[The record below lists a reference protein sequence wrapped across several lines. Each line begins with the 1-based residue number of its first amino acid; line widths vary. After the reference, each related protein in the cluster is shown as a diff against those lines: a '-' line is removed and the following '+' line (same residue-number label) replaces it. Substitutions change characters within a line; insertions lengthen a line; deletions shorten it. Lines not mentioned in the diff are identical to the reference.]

1 MHVRSQMLLVVG
13 LLLASLLA
21 LPAASFAFGDEIV
34 IGALMPQTKKG
45 ASYGVPQKA
54 SVEIAV
60 EEINA
65 KGGIQGRKVRAVVMD
80 TEGNEAVGVQA
91 AQKLIQRDKVIAI
104 VGPAWSSV
112 TEAVFPV
119 CKREKVPCFS
129 PTSTKPGISEPH
141 RPWSFRNSK
150 NEDLL
155 IPETMEWVMEHWK
168 PKTAAILTDI
178 KDSYSKDLGKRTFP
192 NALRQHGVE
201 VISDLDYQTGDT
213 DFSAIITKVKAT
225 NPDVICL
232 GSTWPE
238 AANIMKE
245 AGKQGLIKPYVCGV
259 GCNNERLID
268 NAGKFAEDTIM
279 NVIFNPDADDPQV
292 KHYIAEFKKK
302 APDESLSW
310 AWATYYDVPKMI
322 AWAIERAGIE
332 NTEKSLAADRDKVR
346 AQLDQIKDYQGIT
359 GVTTIDTKT
368 GDAIKAS
375 TLLLIKDGKFSVV
388 GEGEAKR
395 PEARK

>member
-1 MHVRSQMLLVVG
+1 MHTRARMPLVAVLLM
-13 LLLASLLA
+13 ASLLV
-21 LPAASFAFGDEIV
+21 LPAAVFAFGDEIV
-34 IGALMPQTKKG
+34 VGVLIPLTKKG

-54 SVEIAV
+54 SLEIAV
-60 EEINA
+60 DEINA
-65 KGGIQGRKVRAVVMD
+65 KGGIEGRKVRAVVMD
-80 TEGNEAVGVQA
+80 YEGNEAVGVQA
-91 AQKLIQRDKVIAI
+91 AQKLIQRDKVLAI

-112 TEAVFPV
+112 AEAVFPV
-119 CKREKVPCFS
+119 CKREKVACFS
-129 PTSTKPGISEPH
+129 PTSTKPGISELH

-155 IPETMEWVMEHWK
+155 IPETMEWVMEQWK

-192 NALRQHGVE
+192 NILRQHGVE
-201 VISDLDYQTGDT
+201 IVTDLDYQTGDT
-213 DFSAIITKVKAT
+213 DFSAIITKVKAA

-268 NAGKFAEDTIM
+268 NAGKFSENTIM
-279 NVIFNPDADDPQV
+279 NVIFNPFAEDEQV
-292 KHYIAEFKKK
+292 KHYVEEFKRK
-302 APDESLSW
+302 APEESLSW
-310 AWATYYDVPKMI
+310 AWATYYDVPKMV
-322 AWAIERAGIE
+322 AWAIGRAGVE
-332 NTEKSLAADRDKVR
+332 NTEKSLTTDREKVR
-346 AQLDQIKDYQGIT
+346 AQLDQIKDYPGIT
-359 GVTTIDTKT
+359 GLTTIDTKT

-375 TLLLIKDGKFSVV
+375 TLLLIKDGKFTVV
-388 GEGEAKR
+388 GQGEAKR

>member
-1 MHVRSQMLLVVG
+1 MRMRVWTSRSVG
-13 LLLASLLA
+13 WLMAFLLA
-21 LPAASFAFGDEIV
+21 LPATAFAFGDEIV
-34 IGALMPQTKKG
+34 VGAMMPLTKKG
-45 ASYGVPQKA
+45 ASYGVPQRA
-54 SVEIAV
+54 SLDIAI

-65 KGGIQGRKVRAVVMD
+65 KGGIQGRKMRAIVMD

-91 AQKLIQRDKVIAI
+91 AQKLIQREKVIAI

-119 CKREKVPCFS
+119 CKREKIPCFS

-155 IPETMEWVMEHWK
+155 IPETMAWVMDHWK

-192 NALRQHGVE
+192 NVLRESGVE
-201 VISDLDYQTGDT
+201 VVADLDYQTGDT
-213 DFSAIITKVKAT
+213 DFSAIVTNVKAA
-225 NPDVICL
+225 NPDIICL

-238 AANIMKE
+238 AANFMKE
-245 AGKQGLIKPYVCGV
+245 AAKQGLIKPYVCGV

-268 NAGKFAEDTIM
+268 NAGQSAENTVM
-279 NVIFNPDADDPQV
+279 NVIFNPFVDDEQV
-292 KHYIAEFKKK
+292 KHYVAEFKKK

-332 NTEKSLAADRDKVR
+332 NSAKSLAADREKVR
-346 AQLDQIKDYQGIT
+346 TQLDQLKDYAGIT
-359 GVTTIDTKT
+359 GLTTIDTKT

-375 TLLLIKDGKFSVV
+375 TLLLIKDGKFTVV
-388 GEGEAKR
+388 GQGEAKR
-395 PEARK
+395 PEAKK

>member
-1 MHVRSQMLLVVG
+1 MVG
-13 LLLASLLA
+13 LLIASLFT
-21 LPAASFAFGDEIV
+21 LPAVASAFGDEIV
-34 IGALMPQTKKG
+34 IGALMPLTKKG
-45 ASYGVPQKA
+45 ASYGVPQRA

-65 KGGIQGRKVRAVVMD
+65 KGGIQGKKVRAIIMD
-80 TEGNEAVGVQA
+80 TEGSEAVGVQA
-91 AQKLIQRDKVIAI
+91 AQRLIQREKVVAI
-104 VGPAWSSV
+104 VGPAWSAV

-155 IPETMEWVMEHWK
+155 IPETMAWVMDHWK

-192 NALRQHGVE
+192 NVLRQHGVE
-201 VISDLDYQTGDT
+201 IVADLDYQTGDT

-225 NPDVICL
+225 NPDIICL

-259 GCNNERLID
+259 GCDNQRLVE
-268 NAGKFAEDTIM
+268 NAGRFAENTIM
-279 NVIFNPDADDPQV
+279 NVIFNAYRDDEQTQ
-292 KHYIAEFKKK
+292 HYIKRFQEK
-302 APDESLSW
+302 APGESLSW
-310 AWATYYDVPKMI
+310 AWATYYDVPKMV
-322 AWAIERAGIE
+322 AWAIEHASIQ
-332 NTEKSLAADRDKVR
+332 NTEKSLAADREKVR
-346 AQLDQIKDYQGIT
+346 AQLDRIKDYPGIT
-359 GVTTIDTKT
+359 GLTTIDTKT

-375 TLLLIKDGKFSVV
+375 TLLLIKDGKFTVV
-388 GEGEAKR
+388 GTGGAK
-395 PEARK
+395 PPAAKK